1 MDKTVI
7 KRYNSLDSCFR
18 GNDTA
23 MEILEALSKI
33 GLQEKEAGVYLA
45 LLELGTA
52 DVGEIAKKS
61 GQKRTTC
68 YTVLEN
74 LKRQSLVSQ
83 VPAKVN
89 LYTAEDPNKLVGDL
103 YKKQELLKRFLPNL
117 EALHNTKKEKPQVQ
131 LYEGA
136 SGVVEVY
143 KKIYAAKEID
153 FFGNIQKTQKYL
165 PKAMA
170 NFVTGSSQ
178 NQIKVRDLLDTGSE
192 NLEFAEKATQN
203 KNYFIKFV
211 PQGKN
216 FLNDSAIFEGSVV
229 FFSFEPKVFA
239 VLITSKEISHAM
251 KVLFEMAWENG
262 VIDPEGAPLGG

>member
-1 MDKTVI
+1 
-7 KRYNSLDSCFR
+7 
-18 GNDTA
+18 
-23 MEILEALSKI
+23 MEILEVLNKI
-33 GLQEKEAGVYLA
+33 GLEEKESSIYLA

-68 YTVLEN
+68 YTVIEN
-74 LKRQSLVSQ
+74 LKQKSLVSQ
-83 VPAKVN
+83 VPSKIN

-117 EALHNTKKEKPQVQ
+117 EALHNSKKEKPQVQ

-136 SGVVEVY
+136 EGVVEVY

-153 FFGNIQKTQKYL
+153 FFGSIVKTQKYL
-165 PKAMA
+165 PKEMA
-170 NFVTGSSQ
+170 NFVLKSEQ
-178 NQIKVRDLLDTGSE
+178 NQIKVRDLLDNSAE
-192 NLEFAEKATQN
+192 NIEVAKKAIKN
-203 KNYFIKFV
+203 KNYYVKLTPADKKF
-211 PQGKN
+211 
-216 FLNDSAIFEGSVV
+216 FNDSAIFGSSVV

-251 KVLFEMAWENG
+251 KVLFEMAWASA
-262 VIDPEGAPLGG
+262 IDYNQ